1 MTEGP
6 KPDPVSARAQ
16 RLAAVSLAARQH
28 GVELD
33 ATAGLRTAPDAVPAP
48 AELAEWVRSQG
59 LWARG
64 VRLPFRQ
71 LARARRDAPIVLLT
85 ETGAVL
91 AVAGDPARGLV
102 WICDPDA
109 PGAEPQPMDELR
121 LARRWSGEAILL
133 RRRREAPEAEQPF
146 DLGWVFRL
154 VLGQRRTLRDVAVAS
169 LALSVLAVVPALLTS
184 TILDR
189 VIARQSWSTLELVA
203 TFLLI
208 SVGAEVL
215 LGHARR
221 ELLQLLSTR
230 VDAKLNLHVF
240 DRLLALPLGYFER
253 HPAGEVN
260 HQVAQIFK
268 VRAFLTGR
276 LMTTALDAATL
287 LVLLPILLFL
297 QPLLTLV
304 VVVCAGLIALV
315 TAAFLPSMRRA
326 QGRVIQA
333 EMAKNALMVE
343 TVHGIRAVKS
353 LALEGTRREEW
364 DARVAAAG
372 RAQLAAGR
380 LGSWPVTATLPLER
394 FVDRGVLALA
404 AGLVLSG
411 SAEIQVGAL
420 VAFTMLS
427 GRLAAPL
434 LGLARLLG
442 ELEEAR
448 MAVGHVAAVLNNPT
462 ETSAMQGGLRP
473 TIKGEIAFEGVTFTY
488 PGAKRPALDNVS
500 FRVPAGQILGL
511 VGRSGS
517 GKSTITRL
525 LQGIDREYAGAVRI
539 DGTDAKEINLGHLR
553 RSQGIVLQDNI
564 LFRGTVR
571 ENILAG
577 RPGLTAEDASR
588 AARLAGAEEFIER
601 LPRGMNTLIEEG
613 SSNLSGG
620 QRQRLAIARAI
631 ASEPPV
637 LILDEATSALDPE
650 SEAVVNANLT
660 RLGAGRTM
668 VIVSHRLSSLVH
680 CDLIAV
686 LDQGRLLDIAPHG
699 VLLERC
705 DVYRLLWTQQNR
717 HMFLGAGPAAL
728 AAE

>member
-1 MTEGP
+1 MPDEMT
-6 KPDPVSARAQ
+6 DAARRAR
-16 RLAAVSLAARQH
+16 RLAAVACAARQH
-28 GVELD
+28 GVEMD
-33 ATAGLRTAPDAVPAP
+33 ASAGLRCAPDAIPSPAV
-48 AELAEWVRSQG
+48 LADWARGQG

-64 VRLPFRQ
+64 VRLSFRQ
-71 LARARRDAPIVLLT
+71 LARARREAPIIILLADG
-85 ETGAVL
+85 GAALV
-91 AVAGDPARGLV
+91 VAAEPARRLA
-102 WICDPDA
+102 WLLDPEAPDA
-109 PGAEPQPMDELR
+109 APEAVDELR
-121 LARRWSGEAILL
+121 LSQHWRGEALLL
-133 RRRREAPEAEQPF
+133 RRSREAPAEEQPF
-146 DLGWVFRL
+146 DLGWVLRL
-154 VLGQRRTLRDVAVAS
+154 VLGERQALRDIALAS

-189 VIARQSWSTLELVA
+189 VIARQSWSTLELVVA
-203 TFLLI
+203 LLAVA
-208 SVGAEVL
+208 VGTEAL

-221 ELLQLLSTR
+221 ELLQVLSTR

-260 HQVAQIFK
+260 HQVAQIFR

-276 LMTTALDAATL
+276 LMTTALDSMTL
-287 LVLLPILLFL
+287 LVLLPVLLWL
-297 QPLLTLV
+297 QPLLTGV
-304 VVVCAGLIALV
+304 VVLCAGLIALV
-315 TAAFLPSMRRA
+315 TAAFLPAMRRA

-333 EMAKNALMVE
+333 EMAKHAMMVE

-353 LALEGTRREEW
+353 LALETTRREEW

-380 LGSWPVTATLPLER
+380 MGSWPVTATLPLER
-394 FVDRGVLALA
+394 FIDRGVLALA

-411 SAEIQVGAL
+411 SAAIQVGAL

-427 GRLAAPL
+427 SRLAAPL
-434 LGLARLLG
+434 LGLAKLAG

-448 MAVGHVAAVLNNPT
+448 MAVHHVAEVLNNPT
-462 ETSAMQGGLRP
+462 ETRAMQGGLRP
-473 TIKGEIAFEGVTFTY
+473 AIRGEIALEEVTFTY
-488 PGAKRPALDNVS
+488 PGAKRPALDRVS
-500 FRVPAGQILGL
+500 FRVPAGTMLGL

-525 LQGIDREYAGAVRI
+525 LQGIDREYAGAVKI

-553 RSQGIVLQDNI
+553 RSLGIVLQDNI

-577 RPGLTAEDASR
+577 RPGLTAEDAAR

-601 LPRGMNTLIEEG
+601 MPRGFDTLIEEG
-613 SSNLSGG
+613 SANLSGG

-631 ASEPPV
+631 AGEPRV

-650 SEAVVNANLT
+650 SEAVVNANLA
-660 RLGAGRTM
+660 RLAEGRTM
-668 VIVSHRLSSLVH
+668 VIVSHRLSSLVG

-686 LDQGRLLDIAPHG
+686 LDQGRLVDIAPHA

-705 DVYRLLWTQQNR
+705 DIYRQLWLQQNR
-717 HMFLGAGPAAL
+717 HMIEGAGQRAL